1 MAATSEALASRR
13 DAILDAAYQA
23 FARYG
28 YRRTSM
34 EEIARGTGM
43 SRASLYLQF
52 ANKEEI
58 FRALVE
64 RVHGEAVEAAED
76 ALVSDAPLAARL
88 EDALVAKVG
97 RLLDVVEDS
106 PHGDEIVDE
115 SSRLCG
121 DIVLASSERFQKR
134 LAAAFT
140 RALRSGEL
148 DLAGTGLSAPAVA
161 ELLRLSALG
170 LKNGAGNAR
179 EYRKRTRRL
188 VRIFLAGLAAID
200 D

>member
-1 MAATSEALASRR
+1 MAAPSEALASRR

-64 RVHGEAVEAAED
+64 RVHGEAVDAADD

-97 RLLDVVEDS
+97 RLLDVVEGS

-140 RALRSGEL
+140 RALRSSEL
-148 DLAGTGLSAPAVA
+148 DLAGTGLSAPAAA

-188 VRIFLAGLAAID
+188 VRIFLAGLAAIAD
-200 D
+200 

>member
-1 MAATSEALASRR
+1 MAAPSEAFASRR

-64 RVHGEAVEAAED
+64 RVHGEAVATSGHLFVRFVEKPQRWLLNVGD
-76 ALVSDAPLAARL
+76 QIL
-88 EDALVAKVG
+88 E
-97 RLLDVVEDS
+97 E
-106 PHGDEIVDE
+106 
-115 SSRLCG
+115 
-121 DIVLASSERFQKR
+121 
-134 LAAAFT
+134 
-140 RALRSGEL
+140 
-148 DLAGTGLSAPAVA
+148 
-161 ELLRLSALG
+161 
-170 LKNGAGNAR
+170 
-179 EYRKRTRRL
+179 
-188 VRIFLAGLAAID
+188 
-200 D
+200 

>member
-1 MAATSEALASRR
+1 MAATSAALDPRR

-52 ANKEEI
+52 ANKAEI

-64 RVHGEAVEAAED
+64 QVHGEAVDAAED
-76 ALVSDAPLAARL
+76 ALASDAPLAARL
-88 EDALVAKVG
+88 EDALVARVG
-97 RLLDVVEDS
+97 RLLDVVEGS

-134 LAAAFT
+134 LAAALA
-140 RALRSGEL
+140 RAVRSGEL
-148 DLAGTGLSAPAVA
+148 SLSRAGLSAPAAA

-170 LKNGAGNAR
+170 LKNDAGNAR